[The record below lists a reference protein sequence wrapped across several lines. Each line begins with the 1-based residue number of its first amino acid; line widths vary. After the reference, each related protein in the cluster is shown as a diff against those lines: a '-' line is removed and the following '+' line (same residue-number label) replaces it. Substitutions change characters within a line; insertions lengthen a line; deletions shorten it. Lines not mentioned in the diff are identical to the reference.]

1 MALKLRALLAACF
14 VSDHLTERTAA
25 MKTLHFYL
33 IREILGTLLMTV
45 AVFTVVL
52 LLGNVLKEIL
62 SMLVNRQTTFLMAA
76 QAIGLLIPFVMVF
89 ALPMGML
96 TAALLFFGRFSADQE
111 LTAVRASG
119 VSLAALISP
128 ILLLSVA
135 LSGICALVN
144 MEVAPQCRVAY
155 KRLLSLGITRLGVFL
170 PEKTF
175 IKNFP
180 GLIVYAEKVRGTNL
194 SDIRIYKLS
203 DGVQESYIRADEG
216 SMQIDPANPNVLS
229 VRLLSAWR
237 VSLVDGQRVPVA
249 YTEESLHSVTNKL
262 AGPSEEKV
270 KLTDMTFVQ
279 LWDELQDLEK
289 RLSAGS
295 SLRTFSNDQRRA
307 KLLELAQA
315 QRTDLTMPLKVQ
327 IHRQVSFSFACIGFT
342 LLGIPL
348 GIRAHRRETTFGI
361 AAALILVL
369 VYYSFFILGQSL
381 ETRAGWYPYIILWA
395 PNFLFQAVGSVLL
408 WRANRGV

>member
-1 MALKLRALLAACF
+1 M
-14 VSDHLTERTAA
+14 
-25 MKTLHFYL
+25 
-33 IREILGTLLMTV
+33 REILATLLMTV
-45 AVFTVVL
+45 AVFTGVL

-62 SMLVNRQTTFLMAA
+62 TMLVNRQTTFLMAA

-119 VSLAALISP
+119 VSLVALISP

-135 LSGICALVN
+135 LSGVCALVN
-144 MEVAPQCRVAY
+144 LEIAPQCRVAY
-155 KRLLSLGITRLGVFL
+155 KKLLSLGITRLGAFL
-170 PEKTF
+170 PEKTY
-175 IKNFP
+175 IKDFP

-194 SDIRIYKLS
+194 TDIRIYKLA
-203 DGVQESYIRADEG
+203 GGAPESYIRAEEG
-216 SMQIDPANPNVLS
+216 SIQVDPANPNVLL
-229 VRLLSAWR
+229 VRLLSAWK
-237 VSLVDGQRVPVA
+237 VSLVDGQRVPVI
-249 YTEESLHSVTNKL
+249 YTQESLYPATNQL
-262 AGPSEEKV
+262 AARMEEKT
-270 KLTDMTFVQ
+270 KLTDMTFLQ

-289 RLSAGS
+289 RLRIGPA
-295 SLRTFSNDQRRA
+295 LRAIPSEQLRA
-307 KLLELAQA
+307 RMIELAQA
-315 QRTDLTMPLKVQ
+315 QRADLTMPIKVQ
-327 IHRQVSFSFACIGFT
+327 IHRQASFSFACIGFT

-361 AAALILVL
+361 AVALILVL

-381 ETRAGWYPYIILWA
+381 ETRPDLFPYLILWV

>member
-1 MALKLRALLAACF
+1 
-14 VSDHLTERTAA
+14 
-25 MKTLHFYL
+25 
-33 IREILGTLLMTV
+33 MTV
-45 AVFTVVL
+45 AVFTIVL

-62 SMLVNRQTTFLMAA
+62 TMLVNRQTTFLMAA

-119 VSLAALISP
+119 VSLVALITP
-128 ILLLSVA
+128 IFLMSVA
-135 LSGICALVN
+135 LSGVCALIN
-144 MEVAPQCRVAY
+144 MQVAPQCRVGY
-155 KRLLSLGITRLGVFL
+155 KKLIALGITRLGVFL
-170 PEKTF
+170 PEKTY
-175 IKNFP
+175 IKDFP

-194 SDIRIYKLS
+194 SGIRIYKLA
-203 DGVQESYIRADEG
+203 DQALESSIRASSG
-216 SMQIDPANPNVLS
+216 TISTDPANPTVLQ
-229 VRLLSAWR
+229 VRLFDAWR
-237 VSLVDGQRVPVA
+237 VEMANGESMPVVYA
-249 YTEESLHSVTNKL
+249 EESFRSITNKL
-262 AGPSEEKV
+262 AGAEEKI
-270 KLTDMTFVQ
+270 KLTDMTFLQ

-289 RLSAGS
+289 RLSDPPAIRRIPNAQ
-295 SLRTFSNDQRRA
+295 LRA
-307 KLLELAQA
+307 KMLELAA
-315 QRTDLTMPLKVQ
+315 EQRDDLTMPLKVQ

-342 LLGIPL
+342 LVGIPL

-361 AAALILVL
+361 AVALLLVM

-381 ETRAGWYPYIILWA
+381 ESRPSLFPYLILWV

>member
-1 MALKLRALLAACF
+1 MR
-14 VSDHLTERTAA
+14 
-25 MKTLHFYL
+25 TLHLYL
-33 IREILGTLLMTV
+33 MREILATLLMTV
-45 AVFTVVL
+45 AVFTGVL
-52 LLGNVLKEIL
+52 LLGNVLREIL
-62 SMLVNRQTTFLMAA
+62 TMLVNRQTTFLMAA
-76 QAIGLLIPFVMVF
+76 HAIGLLIPFVLVF

-119 VSLAALISP
+119 VSLVALISP

-135 LSGICALVN
+135 LSGVCALVN
-144 MEVAPQCRVAY
+144 LEIAPQCRVAY
-155 KRLLSLGITRLGVFL
+155 KRLLSMGITRLGAFL
-170 PEKTF
+170 PEKTY
-175 IKNFP
+175 IKDFP

-194 SDIRIYKLS
+194 TDIRIYKLA
-203 DGVQESYIRADEG
+203 DGAPESYIRAAEG
-216 SMQIDPANPNVLS
+216 SIQIDPANPNVLF

-262 AGPSEEKV
+262 AARMEEKT
-270 KLTDMTFVQ
+270 KLTDMTFLQ

-289 RLSAGS
+289 RLRIGP
-295 SLRTFSNDQRRA
+295 SLRAISSEQLRA
-307 KLLELAQA
+307 RMVALAQA
-315 QRTDLTMPLKVQ
+315 QRADLTMPIKVQ
-327 IHRQVSFSFACIGFT
+327 IHRQASFSFACIGFT

-361 AAALILVL
+361 AVALMLVL

-381 ETRAGWYPYIILWA
+381 ETRPDWFPYLILWV
-395 PNFLFQAVGSVLL
+395 PNFLFQAVGAVLL

>member
-1 MALKLRALLAACF
+1 MR
-14 VSDHLTERTAA
+14 
-25 MKTLHFYL
+25 TLHLYL
-33 IREILGTLLMTV
+33 IKEILATLLMTV

-62 SMLVNRQTTFLMAA
+62 TMLVNRQTTFLMAA

-119 VSLAALISP
+119 VGLVALITP

-135 LSGICALVN
+135 LSGVCALIN
-144 MEVAPQCRVAY
+144 MEVAPRCRVAY
-155 KRLLSLGITRLGVFL
+155 KKLLSLGVTRLGAFL
-170 PEKTF
+170 PEKTY
-175 IKNFP
+175 IKDFP
-180 GLIVYAEKVRGTNL
+180 GMIVYAEKVRGTNL

-203 DGVQESYIRADEG
+203 DASYTRAAEG
-216 SMQIDPANPNVLS
+216 SLQLDPANPNVLS
-229 VRLLSAWR
+229 VRFFSAWR
-237 VSLVDGQRVPVA
+237 VSLLDGQRVPVGYA
-249 YTEESLHSVTNKL
+249 EESLNSITNKL
-262 AGPSEEKV
+262 AGSSEEKV
-270 KLTDMTFVQ
+270 KLTDMTFLQ
-279 LWDELQDLEK
+279 LWEELQDVEK
-289 RLSAGS
+289 RLNAGS
-295 SLRTFSNDQRRA
+295 ALRGIPDRQLRA
-307 KLLELAQA
+307 QALELARQERA
-315 QRTDLTMPLKVQ
+315 DLTMPLKVQ

-361 AAALILVL
+361 AVALILVL

-381 ETRAGWYPYIILWA
+381 ETRPDWCPYLILWV

-408 WRANRGV
+408 WRANRGI